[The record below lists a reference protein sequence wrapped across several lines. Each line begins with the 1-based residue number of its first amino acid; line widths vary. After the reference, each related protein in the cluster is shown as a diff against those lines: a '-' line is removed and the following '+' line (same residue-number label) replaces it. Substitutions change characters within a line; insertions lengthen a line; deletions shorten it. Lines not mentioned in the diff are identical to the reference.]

1 MTADFSG
8 YATKVGLKCS
18 DGRTIMP
25 NAFEGND
32 GAKVPLVWQHSHNEP
47 SNVLGHAMLENREDG
62 VYAYGFFN
70 ETPAAQQ
77 AKALVQH
84 GDISALSIYAN
95 NLVEKSKQ
103 VMHGVIR
110 EVSLVLSGANP
121 GALIDNVTI
130 RHSDGD
136 IDVLDDEAVIYTG
149 EVLMHGDSL
158 YHEDDFEGEDVT
170 IEDVYNTMT
179 EEQQDVVNY
188 LVGLAVTGGEEGEEE
203 FVDDEDYIDDEDEEF
218 VDDEDVEHSA
228 FDGGYMTHNVFES
241 QGARSGGR
249 PTLSHSQIEEIME
262 DAKKTG
268 SLKEA
273 FLAHAEQY
281 GIGNIDILFPDAK
294 TLRNTPDFVQRRNEW
309 VSTVLSG
316 TQHSPFNR
324 IKSIAA
330 DITQDEARA
339 KGYIKGKMKKE
350 EFFELTKRITTPTTI
365 YKKQKLDRDDII
377 DITDLDVVAWLKME
391 MRMMLDEELARAIL
405 IGDGREVDHD
415 DKINEKNIRPIA
427 KDNSFYTHR
436 VTVASDVAP
445 DVLEDNILRSRKFYK
460 GTGTPTFFTTED
472 VLSDLLLQ
480 KDKMGRRIYSS
491 QSELES
497 ALRVSRIVPCE
508 VLEATPELLGI
519 MVNLTDYTVGATRGG
534 EVSMFDDFDID
545 YNQYKYLMETR
556 CCGTLTR
563 PKSAIAFWKQK
574 GTKAT
579 PEKPTVLKNVI
590 TIPTTTG
597 VDYTIEGA
605 KVTGTVNMSSDTT
618 VVAVPHKDYF
628 FETGAADNW
637 FFNFVPTER

>member
-70 ETPAAQQ
+70 DTPAAQQ

-158 YHEDDFEGEDVT
+158 YHEDDADDNERT
-170 IEDVYNTMT
+170 IEDIYNEMT
-179 EEQQDVVNY
+179 EEQRDVVNY
-188 LVGLAVTGGEEGEEE
+188 LVGLAATSDPDDVPDED
-203 FVDDEDYIDDEDEEF
+203 FDDE
-218 VDDEDVEHSA
+218 EDVEHDGL
-228 FDGGYMTHNVFES
+228 DGGYMTHNVFEN
-241 QGARSGGR
+241 QGAASAGR
-249 PTLSHSQIEEIME
+249 PTLSHSQIEEIMD
-262 DAKKTG
+262 DAKKSG

-273 FLAHAEQY
+273 FLAHAEKY

-294 TLRNTPDFVQRRNEW
+294 TLRNAPDFVQRRNEW

-377 DITDLDVVAWLKME
+377 DITDLDVVAWLKAE

-491 QSELES
+491 QTELES
-497 ALRVSRIVPCE
+497 ALRVAKIVPCE

-563 PKSAIAFWKQK
+563 PKSAVAFWKQK

-579 PEKPTVLKNVI
+579 PTKPTVANNVI
-590 TIPTTTG
+590 TIPTAAG
-597 VDYTIEGA
+597 VDYTVEGA
-605 KVTGTVNMSSDTT
+605 KVTGTVTMSSDTM
-618 VVAVPHKDYF
+618 VVAVPQKNYF
-628 FETGAADNW
+628 FETGTVDNW

>member
-70 ETPAAQQ
+70 DTPAAQQ

-158 YHEDDFEGEDVT
+158 YHEDDADDNERT
-170 IEDVYNTMT
+170 IEDVYNEMT

-188 LVGLAVTGGEEGEEE
+188 LVGLAATSDPDDVPDED
-203 FVDDEDYIDDEDEEF
+203 FDDEEN
-218 VDDEDVEHSA
+218 VEHDGL
-228 FDGGYMTHNVFES
+228 DGGYMTHNVFEN
-241 QGARSGGR
+241 QGAASAGR
-249 PTLSHSQIEEIME
+249 PTLSHSQIEEIMD
-262 DAKKTG
+262 DAKKSG

-273 FLAHAEQY
+273 FLAHAEKY

-294 TLRNTPDFVQRRNEW
+294 TLRDAPDFVQRRNEW

-377 DITDLDVVAWLKME
+377 DITDLDVVAWLKAE

-491 QSELES
+491 QTELES
-497 ALRVSRIVPCE
+497 ALRVAKIVPCE

-563 PKSAIAFWKQK
+563 PKSAVAFWKQK
-574 GTKAT
+574 GAKAT
-579 PEKPTVLKNVI
+579 PTKPTVANNVI
-590 TIPTTTG
+590 TIPTAAG
-597 VDYTIEGA
+597 VDYTVEGA
-605 KVTGTVNMSSDTT
+605 KVTGTVTMSSDTM
-618 VVAVPHKDYF
+618 VVAVPQKNYF
-628 FETGAADNW
+628 FETGTVDNW

>member
-70 ETPAAQQ
+70 DTPAAQQ

-158 YHEDDFEGEDVT
+158 YHEDDADDNERT
-170 IEDVYNTMT
+170 IEDVYNEMT

-188 LVGLAVTGGEEGEEE
+188 LVGLAATS
-203 FVDDEDYIDDEDEEF
+203 DPEDYDDNVE
-218 VDDEDVEHSA
+218 DDEDVEHDGL
-228 FDGGYMTHNVFES
+228 DGGYMTHNVFES
-241 QGARSGGR
+241 NGVTSDR
-249 PTLSHSQIEEIME
+249 PTLSHSQIAEIME

-294 TLRNTPDFVQRRNEW
+294 TIRDTPDFVQRRNEW
-309 VSTVLSG
+309 VISVLSG

-491 QSELES
+491 QTELES
-497 ALRVSRIVPCE
+497 ALRVSKIIPCE
-508 VLEATPELLGI
+508 VLEATPELLGV

-556 CCGTLTR
+556 VCGTLTR

-579 PEKPTVLKNVI
+579 PEKPTVIKNVI
-590 TIPTTTG
+590 TIPTTAG

-605 KVTGTVNMSSDTT
+605 KVTGSVTMSADTT
-618 VVAVPHKDYF
+618 VVAVPQKNYF
-628 FETGAADNW
+628 FDTGVVDNW

>member
-70 ETPAAQQ
+70 DTPAAQQ

-158 YHEDDFEGEDVT
+158 YHEDDADDNERT
-170 IEDVYNTMT
+170 IEDVYNEMT

-188 LVGLAVTGGEEGEEE
+188 LVGLAATS
-203 FVDDEDYIDDEDEEF
+203 DPEDYDDNAE
-218 VDDEDVEHSA
+218 DDEDVEHDGL
-228 FDGGYMTHNVFES
+228 DGGYMTHNVFES
-241 QGARSGGR
+241 NGVASDR

-309 VSTVLSG
+309 VSSVLSG

-436 VTVASDVAP
+436 VTVAADVAP

-460 GTGTPTFFTTED
+460 GTGTPTFYTTED

-497 ALRVSRIVPCE
+497 ALRVSKIIPCE

-556 CCGTLTR
+556 VCGTLTR

-590 TIPTTTG
+590 TIPTTAG

-605 KVTGTVNMSSDTT
+605 KVTGSVTMSADTT
-618 VVAVPHKDYF
+618 VVAVPQKNYF
-628 FETGAADNW
+628 FDTGVVDNW